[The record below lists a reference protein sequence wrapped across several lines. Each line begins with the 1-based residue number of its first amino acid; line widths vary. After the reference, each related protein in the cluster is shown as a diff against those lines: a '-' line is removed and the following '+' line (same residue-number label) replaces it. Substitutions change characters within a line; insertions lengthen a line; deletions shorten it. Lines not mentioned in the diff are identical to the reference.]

1 MFPVRPQKEKIN
13 IFLKTYKS
21 IFTFIMAEDN
31 NAQCHCHSV
40 LMYSDSEKRFR
51 AFLFLCIFQFVQLSG
66 VPMPFLT
73 AGVLQDETPSGVQV
87 APVSL
92 QLLQVPRT
100 GFASHG
106 VVTDAREF
114 LPHARLPVN
123 PSQ

>member
-13 IFLKTYKS
+13 IFLKTFKS
-21 IFTFIMAEDN
+21 IFNFIMAEDN
-31 NAQCHCHSV
+31 HAQCHCHSV

-51 AFLFLCIFQFVQLSG
+51 AFLFLCIFQFVRLSR

-73 AGVLQDETPSGVQV
+73 AGALQDETPSGVQV
-87 APVSL
+87 APFSL

-106 VVTDAREF
+106 VLTDGLGF

-123 PSQ
+123 PS